1 MDITLLIQSFI
12 FLIIVL
18 AVLMFFLLASRKAKK
33 LKEQEASKSVPTKQL
48 TLSDLRE
55 KLKNKKLSS
64 EQLQETLNL
73 VLENYGEIKK
83 FEDYIE
89 IILRMVHHPHVNKDI
104 IIRFEKELS
113 KLNPEFASSIGKNIT
128 LGLNSRHS

>member
-1 MDITLLIQSFI
+1 
-12 FLIIVL
+12 
-18 AVLMFFLLASRKAKK
+18 LASRKAKK

-73 VLENYGEIKK
+73 VLENYGEIK
-83 FEDYIE
+83 
-89 IILRMVHHPHVNKDI
+89 
-104 IIRFEKELS
+104 
-113 KLNPEFASSIGKNIT
+113 
-128 LGLNSRHS
+128 